1 MENWHQVTFSYADET
16 LQNITATQPDKAL
29 TLTESLQILSSET
42 GLQFTILNERFV
54 TITKPSKGNDF
65 KLQELQEI
73 VVTNYLTSGI
83 SLNNNGQI
91 VLKPEK
97 FGILPGLTEPDVLQT
112 IQALPGV
119 MSVDETISNINIR
132 GGTHD
137 QNLILWDGIKMYQS
151 GHFFGMIS
159 AFNPYLTKAVEVSKN
174 GTSAQYGDGVSGV
187 VDMQNNNQL
196 SHQFKAGLGIN
207 LIHAD
212 GFAKMPLSK
221 NTEVQLSLRRSVT
234 DLFTTPTYDAYFKRV
249 FQDTDLTNNEDTAN
263 NTVSKDEQFYFYDV
277 SAKFLY
283 DITEKDNLRL
293 NFLLV
298 NNDINYQEASSVN
311 NVEAASDSNLNQ
323 QNLASGISYSH
334 TWNDQLES
342 GIQFYGLEYNLHATN
357 YDLVNDQRL
366 IQENKVLE
374 TALKAYTNYELNSN
388 FKLSAGYQFTETG
401 ISNLED
407 VNNPVFKSYIKEVIR
422 NHAGFTEV
430 KFLNNMAS
438 TNIKL
443 GARVNYIEKF
453 DTFLLEPR
461 FTFSQRFLSHFR
473 FELLGE
479 FKSQTTSQ
487 VIDLQNDFL
496 GIEKRRWVLSNNAS
510 IPIIKSKQAS
520 AGLHFNKDNWLL
532 SAEGYFKQVEGITTR
547 SQGFQ
552 NQYQFV
558 NDIGTYEVIGL
569 DVLANKQ
576 IGNFSTWLSYSYS
589 ENNYLFE
596 FINNGERFP
605 NNVDVRHAVSFG
617 ATQTLNS
624 LKLAVGVNWHTG
636 KPYTE
641 PDPNNPVNNNNV
653 IYNDP
658 NNARLPDYFRAD
670 LSATYQFKLGNT
682 TAIAG
687 ASVWNVLDRE
697 NVVNTYYT
705 AQDNRANKVESY
717 SLGLTPNVSFRV
729 NF

>member
-1 MENWHQVTFSYADET
+1 
-16 LQNITATQPDKAL
+16 
-29 TLTESLQILSSET
+29 
-42 GLQFTILNERFV
+42 
-54 TITKPSKGNDF
+54 
-65 KLQELQEI
+65 
-73 VVTNYLTSGI
+73 
-83 SLNNNGQI
+83 
-91 VLKPEK
+91 
-97 FGILPGLTEPDVLQT
+97 
-112 IQALPGV
+112 
-119 MSVDETISNINIR
+119 
-132 GGTHD
+132 
-137 QNLILWDGIKMYQS
+137 
-151 GHFFGMIS
+151 
-159 AFNPYLTKAVEVSKN
+159 
-174 GTSAQYGDGVSGV
+174 
-187 VDMQNNNQL
+187 
-196 SHQFKAGLGIN
+196 
-207 LIHAD
+207 
-212 GFAKMPLSK
+212 
-221 NTEVQLSLRRSVT
+221 T

-263 NTVSKDEQFYFYDV
+263 NTISKDERFYFYDV

-283 DITEKDNLRL
+283 DITEKDKVRL

-374 TALKAYTNYELNSN
+374 TALKAYSNYELNSN

-453 DTFLLEPR
+453 NTFLVEPR

-520 AGLHFNKDNWLL
+520 AGLHFNKANWLL
-532 SAEGYFKQVEGITTR
+532 SAEAYFKQVEGITTR

-589 ENNYLFE
+589 ENNYLFD

-617 ATQTLNS
+617 ATQTLNN

-641 PDPNNPVNNNNV
+641 PDTNNPVNNNQV
-653 IYNDP
+653 IYNNP

-670 LSATYQFKLGNT
+670 ISATYQFKLGNT

-697 NVVNTYYT
+697 NVINTYYT
-705 AQDNRANKVESY
+705 AQDDRANKVETY